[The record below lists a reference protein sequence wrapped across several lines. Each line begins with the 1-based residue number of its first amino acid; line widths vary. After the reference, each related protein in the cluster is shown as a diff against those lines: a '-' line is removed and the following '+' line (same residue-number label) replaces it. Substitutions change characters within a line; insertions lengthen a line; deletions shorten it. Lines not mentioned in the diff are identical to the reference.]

1 MKKIVASVALAVGVV
16 MSIPAF
22 GHGEVKPRF
31 GGIVQK
37 VNDFTYELVSDSSGA
52 SLYLADHDQPLS
64 TRAVRGKLSILQGE
78 ARVEAELK
86 NVGEHQLQAS
96 GIKLGK
102 GDRVVATLTNVQ
114 GKTVT
119 VRFVIK

>member
-1 MKKIVASVALAVGVV
+1 MTAGFGMIT
-16 MSIPAF
+16 PAF

-37 VNDFTYELVSDSSGA
+37 VSELTYELVSDSAGV

-64 TRAVRGKLSILQGE
+64 TRAVRGKLTILKGE
-78 ARVEAELK
+78 ARTEAELK

-96 GIKLGK
+96 GVTLGK
-102 GDRVVATLTNVQ
+102 GDRVVAALTNVQ
-114 GKTVT
+114 GKSVT
-119 VRFVIK
+119 VRFVVR